1 MEKVRVGIVGSQF
14 AAHLHLENYEK
25 LRGSKMEIL
34 GIASKTE
41 KNGQETARQFNIPSV
56 YTDYRKLLE
65 RKDIDVIDLCIPNNL
80 HEEMVIASAEAG
92 KHIICEKPLTGY
104 FGGEI
109 EGEDIGFRIF
119 KDGMLRSAR
128 GSCAR
133 IRKAIEKTR
142 LLFCYAEDWVYAPS
156 VEKMKRI

>member
-14 AAHLHLENYEK
+14 AAHLHLNNYAK

-41 KNGQETARQFNIPSV
+41 KNAQETAQEFNIPSV

-80 HEEMVIASAEAG
+80 HEEIVIASAEAG
-92 KHIICEKPLTGY
+92 KHIICEKPPTGD
-104 FGGEI
+104 FGG
-109 EGEDIGFRIF
+109 GGGGGGIGVR
-119 KDGMLRSAR
+119 DS
-128 GSCAR
+128 
-133 IRKAIEKTR
+133 E
-142 LLFCYAEDWVYAPS
+142 
-156 VEKMKRI
+156 